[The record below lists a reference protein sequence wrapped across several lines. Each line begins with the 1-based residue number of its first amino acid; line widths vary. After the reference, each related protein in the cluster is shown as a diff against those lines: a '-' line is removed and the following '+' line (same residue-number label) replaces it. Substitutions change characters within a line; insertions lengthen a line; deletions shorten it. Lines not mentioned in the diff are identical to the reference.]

1 MLCSGA
7 GIVLTSGAM
16 VVCSLVTGMEVS
28 EDVGAVVNTGALD
41 VCMNVGMGGGY
52 RLGSDWDL
60 G

>member
-41 VCMNVGMGGGY
+41 VCMNVEIG
-52 RLGSDWDL
+52 RAHV
-60 G
+60 